1 MIGELLHSRYHIE
14 SQLGEGGIGI
24 VYQAR
29 ETTLERD
36 VAVKVLSPHRLG
48 TEGRARLLQEA
59 RAVAKLNHPNIVTVY
74 DVGEC
79 QKAPFIVMELVA
91 GQSLEEEKPETA
103 DGVVALARQLC
114 DALDHAHTHGII
126 HRDIKPANVIV
137 AGDGTAKLM
146 DFGIARSP
154 TSQLTQ
160 EGAIVGTIHYIAPE
174 QAMGQ
179 ELDGR
184 ADLYA
189 LGVMLYQLTT
199 GKLPFE
205 ADDPLAVITQHL
217 HAPVVPPRA
226 KNHAIPPALDALIVQ
241 LMGKKPQDRPA
252 SAAGVRAA
260 LESLGS
266 GQVARTPDL
275 VAYRELSLLDR
286 IVRGQMVDRKRELEE
301 ARTFWQRARN
311 GEGQVLLISGEPGIG
326 KTRFVREIT
335 TLSKS
340 PRERF

>member
-1 MIGELLHSRYHIE
+1 M
-14 SQLGEGGIGI
+14 
-24 VYQAR
+24 
-29 ETTLERD
+29 
-36 VAVKVLSPHRLG
+36 
-48 TEGRARLLQEA
+48 
-59 RAVAKLNHPNIVTVY
+59 
-74 DVGEC
+74 
-79 QKAPFIVMELVA
+79 
-91 GQSLEEEKPETA
+91 
-103 DGVVALARQLC
+103 
-114 DALDHAHTHGII
+114 
-126 HRDIKPANVIV
+126 
-137 AGDGTAKLM
+137 
-146 DFGIARSP
+146 
-154 TSQLTQ
+154 
-160 EGAIVGTIHYIAPE
+160 GTIHYIAPE